1 MASVKQIANHRKH
14 HIQQC
19 WTILWP
25 HTHLASVHVGL
36 IIHVLKVHVSP
47 YLMWNMCPAM
57 GNMALKQMS
66 GTVTCMAG
74 MQISDPNPESTP
86 FLHGMWPHMQ
96 HMRRVRTGVHDFVF
110 PAVRVGTHASV

>member
-19 WTILWP
+19 WTTLWP

-36 IIHVLKVHVSP
+36 IIHDLKVHVSP

-96 HMRRVRTGVHDFVF
+96 HLRRLRMGVHDFAF